1 MTTGLTSDSQ
11 QWIPGESGM
20 YLQSN
25 VQYRIVLL
33 TKWVFQDKSEIKMYL
48 GKSKRKISTNL
59 SSLKEFQAEEKS
71 EMKR

>member
-48 GKSKRKISTNL
+48 GKSKMKISTNL